1 MEITMTDI
9 TYDNVAAPAPAG
21 ARTTARKG
29 VWRRML
35 EAMIEARMR
44 QAERIVREYREIHP
58 QL

>member
-9 TYDNVAAPAPAG
+9 TYDNVAAPAA
-21 ARTTARKG
+21 AQKTARKG

-35 EAMIEARMR
+35 EAMIAARMR
-44 QAERIVREYREIHP
+44 QAERIVKEYREMHT

>member
-9 TYDNVAAPAPAG
+9 TYDNVAVQAPAVAQQ
-21 ARTTARKG
+21 TARQS

-44 QAERIVREYREIHP
+44 QAERIVKEYREIHP